1 LVNAGLWLLPT
12 INTLGGL
19 GLERVRQG
27 KLHLAPNAED
37 GINQLEGWRPCQHI
51 IQLIE
56 DPLDEPRWRFSGSI
70 CYDAT
75 DLALASDLRN
85 LTDTWLV
92 PALNKDVNLFDAMV
106 AALHYHMFQHV
117 VVCNNGEFG
126 GSVTQAPFSE
136 SFRRTIL
143 HHHGNEQATVSF
155 FELDLD
161 FYIRPRPQLRRTWTT
176 TTLKTRPAGLTR

>member
-1 LVNAGLWLLPT
+1 M
-12 INTLGGL
+12 
-19 GLERVRQG
+19 ERIEQG
-27 KLHLAPNAED
+27 KRHLAPNTED
-37 GINQLEGWRPCQHI
+37 GIAQIEGWRPCQHI
-51 IQLIE
+51 IELVDNPIAS
-56 DPLDEPRWRFSGSI
+56 PLWRFSGSI

-92 PALNKDVNLFDAMV
+92 PALNKDVNVFDAMV

-143 HHHGNEQATVSF
+143 HHHGNEQAAISF
-155 FELDLD
+155 FELELD
-161 FYIRPRPQLRRTWTT
+161 FYRRPCLRQRQSSAQVG
-176 TTLKTRPAGLTR
+176 LKTRPAGITR